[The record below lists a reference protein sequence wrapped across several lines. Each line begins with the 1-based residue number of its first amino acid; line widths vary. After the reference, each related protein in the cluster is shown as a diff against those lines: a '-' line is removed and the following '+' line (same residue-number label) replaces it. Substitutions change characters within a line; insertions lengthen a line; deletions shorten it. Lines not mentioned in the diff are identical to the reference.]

1 MSEEILK
8 QTSKN
13 SIYSCQRMGQDY
25 KSIQTQAN
33 QTYRTST
40 YEKAFKPM
48 GRNTSMLLTPP
59 LIDDPYTDS
68 MKQLKRQSGSQLI
81 LPKLRINSLRQRMS
95 KAHDINEDNMKL
107 LNRLNST
114 KLTVPSIEEV
124 RKEEMRNSTLKL
136 RLSTTIKEDPMVK
149 LQKIKIKK

>member
-1 MSEEILK
+1 
-8 QTSKN
+8 
-13 SIYSCQRMGQDY
+13 
-25 KSIQTQAN
+25 
-33 QTYRTST
+33 
-40 YEKAFKPM
+40 
-48 GRNTSMLLTPP
+48 MLLTPP

-149 LQKIKIKK
+149 L